1 MTQSQPHPLDLR
13 ALRTARNAFE
23 LDEILRKL
31 VKSEQVTE
39 AVINLLLD
47 RVAEG
52 YLPQDFLLTD
62 LFISTQNSALLELLK
77 SDLKRLH
84 WECLCKLYEA
94 RVQEPLIEKLLTE
107 ALYKAA
113 LNPAEPSRRYIAK
126 AMKAVGSVGVLDTLE
141 AIEAELKDRAVA
153 GAAFGDNLPLVD
165 GLMVRS
171 DVAFH
176 QLIVEAIQAVKERGN
191 PGFTPLPE
199 SRQIALDEIQNQS
212 HDEGVAKAISSGES
226 LFVEFKETFS
236 LNVRTGEKDKAIE
249 GSSLKTIAGF
259 LNAKGGTLLIGVN
272 DAGTPVGIEP
282 EVAKFHKGSIDTF
295 LLHFKNMVKSKI
307 GEGFYHYIEYH
318 LVPFHGA
325 AVLICKCSPSHQPCF
340 MKDTHEFYVRV
351 NPATDKLE
359 GAQMV
364 EYIRSRFS

>member
-13 ALRTARNAFE
+13 ALRTEGNAFE
-23 LDEILRKL
+23 LDKILRKL
-31 VKSEQVTE
+31 VKAEQVTE
-39 AVINLLLD
+39 VVINLLLD
-47 RVAEG
+47 RIEEG
-52 YLPQDFLLTD
+52 YKPQDFLLTD
-62 LFISTQNSALLELLK
+62 LFISTQNPAILQLLK

-94 RVQEPLIEKLLTE
+94 RLQEPLIEKLLTE

-126 AMKAVGSVGVLDTLE
+126 AMKAVGSVGVLETLE

-153 GAAFGDNLPLVD
+153 GAAFGDKLPLVD

-171 DVAFH
+171 DVTFH
-176 QLIVEAIQAVKERGN
+176 KLVVEAIQAVRERGN
-191 PGFTPLPE
+191 PGFTTSPE
-199 SRQIALDEIQNQS
+199 IEQLEVG
-212 HDEGVAKAISSGES
+212 HDEVVSRAISSGES

-259 LNAKGGTLLIGVN
+259 LNSKGGTLLIGVN
-272 DAGTPVGIEP
+272 DAGEPVCITP
-282 EVAKFHKGSIDTF
+282 EVTKFHKGSTDTF
-295 LLHFKNMVKSKI
+295 ILHFKNLIKSKI

-318 LVPFHGA
+318 IVSFQGVS
-325 AVLICKCSPSHQPCF
+325 VLLCNCSPAHQPCF
-340 MKDTHEFYVRV
+340 MKDTNEFYVRV

-359 GAQMV
+359 GAHMMD
-364 EYIRSRFS
+364 YIHSRFP